1 MEDNTQETGLLGGTT
16 EEDFKTPD
24 QEEDTSV
31 NVFDAQEEETEETV
45 AKLERPEGLPE
56 QFWDEENSTFK
67 GTDLYN
73 EYKKEKKIALDLRQK
88 ISKGQP
94 QPPES
99 PDSYQVNHERIVEE
113 LGYEIPEDDAGIAVF
128 KKVAFENGLDQDK
141 FENILTGYMKEIM
154 NHPDAAVEDS
164 NTMSEE
170 QQAAYQKEEL
180 GKLGGNADVIIKGI
194 KNWNQQLFYDGVFS
208 EDDLKVAQ
216 NMGFSAAEIRVLNKY
231 RESAGNLSIP
241 DGGSHIDGMESQQ
254 EIDKILASPEYEKDP
269 VLQKKVSD
277 YYHKKYS

>member
-1 MEDNTQETGLLGGTT
+1 MNEETGLLGGAS
-16 EEDFKTPD
+16 EEDFVLPA
-24 QEEDTSV
+24 EEQGTSV
-31 NVFDAQEEETEETV
+31 NAFDTPEEKTEETV
-45 AKLERPEGLPE
+45 AKFERPEDLPS
-56 QFWDEENSTFK
+56 QFWDEENGTFK
-67 GTDLYN
+67 ANDLFD

-94 QPPES
+94 KPPES
-99 PDSYQVNHERIVEE
+99 PESYQINHEKISEE
-113 LGYEIPEDDAGIAVF
+113 LGYEIPEDDAGIAIF

-154 NHPDAAVEDS
+154 NHPDSGGEES
-164 NTMSEE
+164 NEMSQE

-180 GKLGGNADVIIKGI
+180 GKLGGNAEGIIKGI

-241 DGGSHIDGMESQQ
+241 DGGTHIDGMESQQ
-254 EIDKILASPEYEKDP
+254 EIDKILASPEYETDP

-277 YYHKKYS
+277 YFHKKYS